1 MTLHV
6 KKAISFQRKS
16 HFVVTW
22 TVLISFS
29 RNIAHKIF
37 IKIIDILLNSNSTH
51 VDLINFFRNKISS
64 NFLFFGTLMSNV
76 ALKWLL
82 LRLKG
87 SVSVIS
93 YDPPRKKGNA
103 LSS

>member
-1 MTLHV
+1 
-6 KKAISFQRKS
+6 
-16 HFVVTW
+16 
-22 TVLISFS
+22 
-29 RNIAHKIF
+29 
-37 IKIIDILLNSNSTH
+37 
-51 VDLINFFRNKISS
+51 
-64 NFLFFGTLMSNV
+64 MSNV

-82 LRLKG
+82 LRRKG